1 MLGATLRRTA
11 SISPAWKLDLISRAR
26 SSFGHHARSRSECRL
41 RSPLTGGARHQ
52 QPPLCPMRKM
62 TTSAADIGLCSR
74 SGETP
79 ELFISNNQDVA
90 PHRFGGTHQG
100 RQPRIVAPAL
110 GPSHLRLEV
119 TGLRGRFCRCQVHVQ
134 SGPPK
139 TVPAS
144 STGSYGRAGDGRSP
158 HRRRNDAES
167 RRSPHPIKDDLSCAT
182 SRTSYQT
189 SGSASARA
197 SHEF

>member
-1 MLGATLRRTA
+1 MPLRGKPHSVFA
-11 SISPAWKLDLISRAR
+11 AR

-119 TGLRGRFCRCQVHVQ
+119 TGTVLPVPGSCPIWPSQNRPSLVYWVLR
-134 SGPPK
+134 
-139 TVPAS
+139 T
-144 STGSYGRAGDGRSP
+144 
-158 HRRRNDAES
+158 RRRREKPAPPAERCGVPQKPTS
-167 RRSPHPIKDDLSCAT
+167 DQGRPFVCDVPHELPD
-182 SRTSYQT
+182 
-189 SGSASARA
+189 
-197 SHEF
+197 EW